1 VVDELHPQ
9 FEKATG
15 HNLVIVY
22 NATGPIKAQIEKGQA
37 FDVAILGSGATD
49 ELIRQGKL
57 KDRVDIARSALGVVY
72 RKGAAKPDVATT
84 EKFKQALL
92 AAKSVAYLEAGL
104 TATHVK
110 GVLQKLGIADAVQ
123 GKAVNLRAAE
133 AVAEGKADIGVTQ
146 ISEILPVAGAELA
159 GLLPDDI
166 QERSVFPAAIAT
178 NSKSPDAARALIKF
192 LTSPAAA
199 KLLKAKGLD
208 PAG

>member
-1 VVDELHPQ
+1 
-9 FEKATG
+9 
-15 HNLVIVY
+15 
-22 NATGPIKAQIEKGQA
+22 
-37 FDVAILGSGATD
+37 
-49 ELIRQGKL
+49 
-57 KDRVDIARSALGVVY
+57 VY

-192 LTSPAAA
+192 LTLPAAA